1 MGPVVFAKA
10 RIALAFAAI
19 FFALGMHMPYFPVWL
34 QSEGYSEGAI
44 GIVLGTITWMRVPA
58 NPLVGRLSDKLGSV
72 KQPALVL
79 SILAASAY
87 GLFGSAGTLWQLV
100 AVGALLGI
108 SFSPLIPL
116 TDSVAL
122 RLGSDGMINYGHL
135 RLFGSAAFIAASNV
149 GGWLLEH
156 GEEDDVLS
164 ALRYALVVVVVA
176 VVLMPKR
183 GPRPAAAPPHE
194 APRRSHWRF
203 LITTGLLHASHAV
216 LYAFGTAHWRDHGVP
231 DTTIGQLW
239 SMGVVAEIVLFAS
252 SGRVQRRLGSTGLL
266 TIAAIGGL
274 LRWPLLASTTAVPS
288 LFAVQLLHALTFGAL
303 HLGAIAYVQER
314 VDPRATATITSLYAA
329 SSGVG
334 AGLMML
340 VAGPLYGTLG
350 GDAYWVMAGL
360 SLVGMVGARLVASC
374 NGPVDVASAPV
385 STQ

>member
-1 MGPVVFAKA
+1 MLAKT
-10 RIALAFAAI
+10 RVALVFAAI

-87 GLFGSAGTLWQLV
+87 GLFGSASTLWQLV

-122 RLGSDGMINYGHL
+122 RLGSEGTINYGHL

-156 GEEDDVLS
+156 GEESDVLS
-164 ALRYALVVVVVA
+164 ALRYALIVVVVA
-176 VVLMPKR
+176 VILMPKR
-183 GPRPAAAPPHE
+183 GPRPAAPAQRE

-203 LITTGLLHASHAV
+203 LVTTGLLHASHAV
-216 LYAFGTAHWRDHGVP
+216 LYAFGTAHWREHDVA

-239 SMGVVAEIVLFAS
+239 SMGVIAEIVLFAF

-266 TIAAIGGL
+266 TIAAVGGL
-274 LRWPLLASTTAVPS
+274 LRWPLLASTNAVPS
-288 LFAVQLLHALTFGAL
+288 LFAIQLLHAFTFGAL

-314 VDPRATATITSLYAA
+314 VDPRATATVTSLYAA

-340 VAGPLYGTLG
+340 AAGPLYGTLG
-350 GDAYWVMAGL
+350 GTAYWVMAGI
-360 SLVGMVGARLVASC
+360 SLAGMVGARLVARG
-374 NGPVDVASAPV
+374 NDPVDEAGAPI